1 MLTQFVGLVSTLD
14 VVSTN
19 PVAYDEPLV
28 VHLIAQHLLEYH
40 ARQPVTRIRFW
51 ETNSPQKIYT
61 FEMTLVDGRKWKQ
74 KFHFLTDTEHPPMS
88 FETTDNWR
96 RYELDGID
104 DIRRDFVVLR
114 ARYDVTDFDW
124 KTL

>member
-1 MLTQFVGLVSTLD
+1 VLTQFVGLLSTLD
-14 VVSTN
+14 VVSTD

-28 VHLIAQHLLEYH
+28 VHLIAHHLLEYH

-51 ETNSPQKIYT
+51 ESNVPQKIYT
-61 FEMTLVDGRKWKQ
+61 FEMHLVDGRKWKQ
-74 KFHFLTDTEHPPMS
+74 KFYFLTDKENPPMS

-96 RYELDGID
+96 RYELDGIG
-104 DIRRDFVVLR
+104 DIRRDLVVIR
-114 ARYDVTDFDW
+114 ARHGITDFDW